1 MKRILVVAALMLMAS
16 SARAQGQGYV
26 VVVNEANP
34 VSSLTKDE
42 VSKIFLKKTV
52 KWPSGGSVSPVDLAT
67 VTGTRDAFSKA
78 VHDRGAAAIESFWQ
92 QQIFSGKDVPPPEMA
107 SDADV
112 VTFVR
117 SNPAAIGYVASG
129 TTLSAGVKAV
139 AVR

>member
-1 MKRILVVAALMLMAS
+1 MKQMIMVAVLVLLASAAR
-16 SARAQGQGYV
+16 ARAQDYV

-34 VSSLTKDE
+34 VSTLTKDE

-52 KWPSGGSVSPVDLAT
+52 KWPSGSSVAPVDQT
-67 VTGTRDAFSKA
+67 TGTGAREAFSKA

-92 QQIFSGKDVPPPEMA
+92 QQIFAGKDVPPPEKA

-112 VTFVR
+112 IAFVR

-129 TTLSAGVKAV
+129 AALGAGVKAV
-139 AVR
+139 AVN